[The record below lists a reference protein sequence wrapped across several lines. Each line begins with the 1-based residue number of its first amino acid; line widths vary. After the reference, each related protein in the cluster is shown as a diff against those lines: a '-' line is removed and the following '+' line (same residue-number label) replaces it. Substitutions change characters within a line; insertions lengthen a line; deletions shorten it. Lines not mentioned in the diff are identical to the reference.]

1 MLKLLEAISESLGLE
16 KGYMDKALSKQAQH
30 MAINYYPPCPQP
42 ELTYGLPGH
51 KDPNALTVLLQD
63 QVPGLQVLFGGK
75 WVTVKPI
82 PGTFVVNIGDQ
93 IQVTNIN
100 SPEML
105 QLFTFDRQGKV
116 FTDLCLEFFCSGKD
130 YFISILWLT
139 LIKVIFGHSMNGFRD
154 LTKQ

>member
-1 MLKLLEAISESLGLE
+1 ME
-16 KGYMDKALSKQAQH
+16 KALSKQAQH

-63 QVPGLQVLFGGK
+63 QVPGLQVLSGGK

-93 IQVTNIN
+93 IQVTNKN

-105 QLFTFDRQGKV
+105 RLLTFDRQGKV
-116 FTDLCLEFFCSGKD
+116 FANLCPKFFCSRKLRLL
-130 YFISILWLT
+130 YFNPVAHSDQGDIWAFHEWL
-139 LIKVIFGHSMNGFRD
+139 
-154 LTKQ
+154 